1 MPGLELADKAGSGC
15 GRAVALATYN
25 PDGPKDTGIEEVKNS
40 ICEVYPNPVKDLLS
54 VRLNEEGNAHV
65 SIMSTTGKMLFEQ
78 NTDCKSLAN
87 GINVSQL
94 GKGHLPVASAHCQ
107 RRLCQGIRKEIKLY
121 FNTSEAEVSIGAS
134 AFLHLASTKV
144 PFFP

>member
-1 MPGLELADKAGSGC
+1 M
-15 GRAVALATYN
+15 ALATYN

-65 SIMSTTGKMLFEQ
+65 SIVSTTGKMLFEQ

-94 GKGHLPVASAHCQ
+94 GKGIYLL
-107 RRLCQGIRKEIKLY
+107 RLLTANGVYVKEFVK
-121 FNTSEAEVSIGAS
+121 
-134 AFLHLASTKV
+134 K
-144 PFFP
+144 